1 MGSPGAGR
9 FSGQRDDVTS
19 SEVEKIR
26 QLRRENRV
34 LREANAILKDGEVFF
49 AGNSTS
55 DAVDPRV

>member
-9 FSGQRDDVTS
+9 FSGQRDGVTS

-26 QLRRENRV
+26 QLRRENRE
-34 LREANAILKDGEVFF
+34 LREANAILKNGAVFF
-49 AGNSTS
+49 TGNATS